1 MKLMKKIIII
11 VIIFNIISKI
21 TAFFREV
28 SLAYFFGATSLTDA
42 YLIAFS
48 IPTIIFGII
57 GSGILNGYIPM
68 YNHIRESSNSYN
80 ARRFTNNFINVI
92 LIFSFLVFIL
102 GFFFSSTLVKLFSF
116 GFDKNTL
123 EVASFYTKISIFSI
137 FPIILVSIFS
147 GFLQVNNKFLMVAF
161 IGIPTNFI
169 YIIGT
174 YIAYKTNIFTILVL
188 FTCLAAFF
196 QLIFLYPFVLKN
208 KFRFSFKINLYDK
221 NLHSLLI
228 LGIPIIIGTS
238 LEQINA
244 LIDRTVASGLGAGAI
259 TILNYATKLNG
270 AMLSLSV
277 MAILSI
283 LYPKFSRLV
292 SENKIDLLKKEIKY
306 IINMIFIFSIP
317 AMFGIIALNKEITLF
332 IFEKSNLDKN
342 SVLTMAKCLSAYS
355 LCFVALCF
363 RDLTTKIFYSFK
375 DSKTPVINSS
385 IGIVLNIILNIILSR
400 YFGIVG
406 IAIATSISTIFITIL
421 LLFSLKKYEISLDK
435 SNIIVFLKA
444 SLASFLM
451 YLIIYLLKN
460 FLYSFN
466 LFKNMYI
473 YIIVGGM
480 TYFLSIFLLKVT
492 EIRNLLK
499 LILQH
504 LKKQLL
510 KSIDKKV

>member
-1 MKLMKKIIII
+1 
-11 VIIFNIISKI
+11 
-21 TAFFREV
+21 
-28 SLAYFFGATSLTDA
+28 
-42 YLIAFS
+42 
-48 IPTIIFGII
+48 
-57 GSGILNGYIPM
+57 
-68 YNHIRESSNSYN
+68 
-80 ARRFTNNFINVI
+80 
-92 LIFSFLVFIL
+92 
-102 GFFFSSTLVKLFSF
+102 
-116 GFDKNTL
+116 
-123 EVASFYTKISIFSI
+123 
-137 FPIILVSIFS
+137 
-147 GFLQVNNKFLMVAF
+147 
-161 IGIPTNFI
+161 
-169 YIIGT
+169 
-174 YIAYKTNIFTILVL
+174 
-188 FTCLAAFF
+188 
-196 QLIFLYPFVLKN
+196 
-208 KFRFSFKINLYDK
+208 
-221 NLHSLLI
+221 
-228 LGIPIIIGTS
+228 
-238 LEQINA
+238 
-244 LIDRTVASGLGAGAI
+244 
-259 TILNYATKLNG
+259 
-270 AMLSLSV
+270 MLSLSV

>member
-1 MKLMKKIIII
+1 MKKIIII
-11 VIIFNIISKI
+11 VILFNIISKI

-92 LIFSFLVFIL
+92 LLFSFFVFTL

-123 EVASFYTKISIFSI
+123 EIASFYTKISIFSI

-147 GFLQVNNKFLMVAF
+147 GFLQVNNKFLIVAF
-161 IGIPTNFI
+161 ISIPTNFI

-174 YIAYKTNIFTILVL
+174 YIAYKNSNFTMLVC
-188 FTCLAAFF
+188 FTCLATFF
-196 QLIFLYPFVLKN
+196 QFIFLYPFVLKN
-208 KFRFSFKINLYDK
+208 KFRYSFKINIHDK
-221 NLHSLLI
+221 NLHNLLI

-244 LIDRTVASGLGAGAI
+244 LIDRTIASTLGTGTI
-259 TILNYATKLNG
+259 TILNYAAKLNG

-277 MAILSI
+277 IAILNI

-292 SENKIDLLKKEIKY
+292 SENKIDLLRVEIRH

-332 IFEKSNLDKN
+332 IFEKSNLDKY
-342 SVLTMAKCLSAYS
+342 SIEATAKCFSAYS
-355 LCFVALCF
+355 LCFVALCL
-363 RDLTTKIFYSFK
+363 RDLATKIFYSFK

-385 IGIVLNIILNIILSR
+385 IGIILNIVLNIILSK
-400 YFGIVG
+400 YFGIIG
-406 IAIATSISTIFITIL
+406 IAMATSISTIFITIL
-421 LLFSLKKYEISLDK
+421 LLFNLKKYKIHLDK
-435 SNIIVFLKA
+435 SNKIVFLKV
-444 SLASFLM
+444 SLASIFM
-451 YLIIYLLKN
+451 FLIIFYSKS
-460 FLYSFN
+460 FLYSFA
-466 LFKNMYI
+466 I
-473 YIIVGGM
+473 YKRIFLYLLIGGA
-480 TYFLSIFLLKVT
+480 TYFLIIFFLKVT
-492 EIRNLLK
+492 EFRELIRSVH
-499 LILQH
+499 QY
-504 LKKQLL
+504 LKKLSV
-510 KSIDKKV
+510 K

>member
-1 MKLMKKIIII
+1 MKKIIII
-11 VIIFNIISKI
+11 VIFFNIISKI

-92 LIFSFLVFIL
+92 LLFSFLVFIL

-123 EVASFYTKISIFSI
+123 EIASFYTKISIFSI

-147 GFLQVNNKFLMVAF
+147 GFLQVNNKFLIVAF
-161 IGIPTNFI
+161 ISIPTNFI

-174 YIAYKTNIFTILVL
+174 YIAYKSSNFTMLVF
-188 FTCLAAFF
+188 FTCFAVFF
-196 QLIFLYPFVLKN
+196 QFIFLYPFVLKR
-208 KFRFSFKINLYDK
+208 KFRYSFKMNIYDK

-244 LIDRTVASGLGAGAI
+244 LIDRTIASTLGTGTI
-259 TILNYATKLNG
+259 TILNYAAKLNG

-277 MAILSI
+277 IAILNI

-292 SENKIDLLKKEIKY
+292 SENKIELLRVEIRH

-317 AMFGIIALNKEITLF
+317 AMFGIIALNEEITLF
-332 IFEKSNLDKN
+332 IFEKSNLDKD
-342 SVLTMAKCLSAYS
+342 SIWATAKCFSAYS
-355 LCFVALCF
+355 LCFVALCL
-363 RDLTTKIFYSFK
+363 RDLATKVFYSFK

-385 IGIVLNIILNIILSR
+385 IGIILNIILNIILSK
-400 YFGIVG
+400 YFGIIG
-406 IAIATSISTIFITIL
+406 IAMATSISTIFITTL
-421 LLFSLKKYEISLDK
+421 LLFNLKKYKINLDK
-435 SNIIVFLKA
+435 SNKIVFFKV
-444 SLASFLM
+444 SLASVFM
-451 YLIIYLLKN
+451 FLIIFYSKS
-460 FLYSFN
+460 FLYSFA
-466 LFKNMYI
+466 I
-473 YIIVGGM
+473 YKRIFLYLLIGGA
-480 TYFLSIFLLKVT
+480 TYFLFIFFLKVT
-492 EIRNLLK
+492 EFRELVRSVH
-499 LILQH
+499 QY
-504 LKKQLL
+504 LKKLSV
-510 KSIDKKV
+510 K

>member
-1 MKLMKKIIII
+1 MKKIIII

-92 LIFSFLVFIL
+92 LLFSFFVFTL

-123 EVASFYTKISIFSI
+123 EIASFYTKISIFSI

-147 GFLQVNNKFLMVAF
+147 GFLQVNNKFLIVAF
-161 IGIPTNFI
+161 ISIPTNFI

-174 YIAYKTNIFTILVL
+174 YIAYKSSNFTMLVF
-188 FTCLAAFF
+188 FTCLAVFF
-196 QLIFLYPFVLKN
+196 QFIFLYPFVLKS
-208 KFRFSFKINLYDK
+208 KFRYSFKINIYDK

-244 LIDRTVASGLGAGAI
+244 LIDRTIASTLGTGTI
-259 TILNYATKLNG
+259 TILNYAAKLNG

-277 MAILSI
+277 IAILNI

-292 SENKIDLLKKEIKY
+292 SENKIDLLRVEIKH

-317 AMFGIIALNKEITLF
+317 VMFGIIALNEEITLF
-332 IFEKSNLDKN
+332 IFEKSNLDKD
-342 SVLTMAKCLSAYS
+342 SIWATAKCFSAYS
-355 LCFVALCF
+355 LCFVALCL
-363 RDLTTKIFYSFK
+363 RDLATKVFYSFK

-385 IGIVLNIILNIILSR
+385 IGIVLNIILNIILSK
-400 YFGIVG
+400 YFGIIG
-406 IAIATSISTIFITIL
+406 IAMATSISTIFITT
-421 LLFSLKKYEISLDK
+421 LLFLNLKKYKINLDK
-435 SNIIVFLKA
+435 SNKIVFFKV
-444 SLASFLM
+444 SLASIFM
-451 YLIIYLLKN
+451 FLIIFYSKS
-460 FLYSFN
+460 FLYSFA
-466 LFKNMYI
+466 I
-473 YIIVGGM
+473 YKRIFLYFLIGGA
-480 TYFLSIFLLKVT
+480 TYFLIIFFLKVT
-492 EIRNLLK
+492 EFRELIRSVH
-499 LILQH
+499 QY
-504 LKKQLL
+504 LKKLSV
-510 KSIDKKV
+510 K

>member
-1 MKLMKKIIII
+1 MKKIIII
-11 VIIFNIISKI
+11 VIVFNIISKI

-92 LIFSFLVFIL
+92 LLFSFLVFIL
-102 GFFFSSTLVKLFSF
+102 GFFFSSTLVRLFSF

-123 EVASFYTKISIFSI
+123 EIASFYTKISVFSI

-147 GFLQVNNKFLMVAF
+147 GFLQVNNKFLIVAF
-161 IGIPTNFI
+161 ISIPTNFI

-174 YIAYKTNIFTILVL
+174 YIAYKNSNFTMLVF
-188 FTCLAAFF
+188 FTCLAVFF
-196 QLIFLYPFVLKN
+196 QFIFLYPFVLKS
-208 KFRFSFKINLYDK
+208 KFRYSFKINIYDK

-244 LIDRTVASGLGAGAI
+244 LIDRTIASTLGTGTI
-259 TILNYATKLNG
+259 TILNYAAKLNG

-277 MAILSI
+277 IAILNI

-292 SENKIDLLKKEIKY
+292 SENKIDLLRVEIRH

-317 AMFGIIALNKEITLF
+317 AMFGIIALNEEITLF
-332 IFEKSNLDKN
+332 IFEKSNLDKD
-342 SVLTMAKCLSAYS
+342 SIWVTAKCFSAYS
-355 LCFVALCF
+355 LCFVALCL
-363 RDLTTKIFYSFK
+363 RDLATKVFYSFK

-385 IGIVLNIILNIILSR
+385 IGIILNIILNIILSK
-400 YFGIVG
+400 YFGIIG
-406 IAIATSISTIFITIL
+406 IAMATSISTIFITTL
-421 LLFSLKKYEISLDK
+421 LLFNLKKYKINLDK
-435 SNIIVFLKA
+435 SNKIVFFKV
-444 SLASFLM
+444 SLASIFM
-451 YLIIYLLKN
+451 FLIIFSSKS
-460 FLYSFN
+460 FLYSFA
-466 LFKNMYI
+466 I
-473 YIIVGGM
+473 YKRVFLYLLIGGA
-480 TYFLSIFLLKVT
+480 TYFLIIFFLKVT
-492 EIRNLLK
+492 EFRELVRSVH
-499 LILQH
+499 QY
-504 LKKQLL
+504 LKKLSV
-510 KSIDKKV
+510 K

>member
-1 MKLMKKIIII
+1 MKKIIII

-92 LIFSFLVFIL
+92 LLFSFIVFIL

-123 EVASFYTKISIFSI
+123 EIASFYTKISIFSI
-137 FPIILVSIFS
+137 FPIILVTIFS
-147 GFLQVNNKFLMVAF
+147 GFLQVNNKFLIVAF
-161 IGIPTNFI
+161 ISIPTNFI

-174 YIAYKTNIFTILVL
+174 YIAYKSSNFTILVF
-188 FTCLAAFF
+188 FTCFAVFF
-196 QLIFLYPFVLKN
+196 QFIFLYPFVLKS
-208 KFRFSFKINLYDK
+208 KFRYSFKINIYDK

-244 LIDRTVASGLGAGAI
+244 LIDRTIASTLGTGTI
-259 TILNYATKLNG
+259 TILNYAAKLNG

-277 MAILSI
+277 IAILNI

-292 SENKIDLLKKEIKY
+292 SENKIDLLRVEIRH

-317 AMFGIIALNKEITLF
+317 AMFGIIALNEEITLF
-332 IFEKSNLDKN
+332 IFEKSNLDKD
-342 SVLTMAKCLSAYS
+342 SIWATAKCFSAYS
-355 LCFVALCF
+355 LCFVALCL
-363 RDLTTKIFYSFK
+363 RDLATKVFYSFK

-385 IGIVLNIILNIILSR
+385 IGIILNIILNIILSK
-400 YFGIVG
+400 YFGIIG
-406 IAIATSISTIFITIL
+406 IAMATSISTIFITIL
-421 LLFSLKKYEISLDK
+421 LLFNLKKYKINLDK
-435 SNIIVFLKA
+435 SNKIVFFKV
-444 SLASFLM
+444 SLASIFM
-451 YLIIYLLKN
+451 FLIIFYSKS
-460 FLYSFN
+460 FLYSFA
-466 LFKNMYI
+466 I
-473 YIIVGGM
+473 YKRIFLYLLIGGA
-480 TYFLSIFLLKVT
+480 TYFLIIFFLKVT
-492 EIRNLLK
+492 EFRELVRSVH
-499 LILQH
+499 QY
-504 LKKQLL
+504 LKKLSV
-510 KSIDKKV
+510 K

>member
-1 MKLMKKIIII
+1 MKKIIII

-92 LIFSFLVFIL
+92 LLFSFFVFTL

-123 EVASFYTKISIFSI
+123 EIASFYTKISIFSI

-147 GFLQVNNKFLMVAF
+147 GFLQVNNKFLIVAF
-161 IGIPTNFI
+161 ISIPTNFI

-174 YIAYKTNIFTILVL
+174 YIAYKSSNFTILVF
-188 FTCLAAFF
+188 FTCLAVFF
-196 QLIFLYPFVLKN
+196 QFIFLYPFVLKS
-208 KFRFSFKINLYDK
+208 KFRYSFKINIYDK

-244 LIDRTVASGLGAGAI
+244 LIDRTIASTLGTGTI
-259 TILNYATKLNG
+259 TILNYAAKLNG

-277 MAILSI
+277 IAVLNIF
-283 LYPKFSRLV
+283 YPKFSRLV
-292 SENKIDLLKKEIKY
+292 SENKIDLLRVEIKH

-317 AMFGIIALNKEITLF
+317 VMFGIIALNEEITLF
-332 IFEKSNLDKN
+332 IFEKSNLDKD
-342 SVLTMAKCLSAYS
+342 SIWATAKCFSAYS
-355 LCFVALCF
+355 LCFVALCL
-363 RDLTTKIFYSFK
+363 RDLAIKVFYSFK

-385 IGIVLNIILNIILSR
+385 IGIVLNIILNIILSK
-400 YFGIVG
+400 YFGIIG
-406 IAIATSISTIFITIL
+406 IAMATSISTIFITTL
-421 LLFSLKKYEISLDK
+421 LLLNLKKYKINLDK
-435 SNIIVFLKA
+435 SNKIVFFKV
-444 SLASFLM
+444 SLASIFM
-451 YLIIYLLKN
+451 FLIIFSSKS
-460 FLYSFN
+460 FLYSFA
-466 LFKNMYI
+466 I
-473 YIIVGGM
+473 YKRIFLYFLIGGA
-480 TYFLSIFLLKVT
+480 TYFLIIFFLKVT
-492 EIRNLLK
+492 EFRELIRSVH
-499 LILQH
+499 QY
-504 LKKQLL
+504 LKKLSV
-510 KSIDKKV
+510 K

>member
-1 MKLMKKIIII
+1 MKKIIII
-11 VIIFNIISKI
+11 VIVFNIISKI

-92 LIFSFLVFIL
+92 LLFSFLVFIL

-123 EVASFYTKISIFSI
+123 EIASFYTKISIFSI
-137 FPIILVSIFS
+137 FPIILVTIFS
-147 GFLQVNNKFLMVAF
+147 GFLQVNNRFLIVAF
-161 IGIPTNFI
+161 ISIPTNFI

-174 YIAYKTNIFTILVL
+174 YIAYKNNNFTMLVF
-188 FTCLAAFF
+188 FTCLAVFF
-196 QLIFLYPFVLKN
+196 QFIFLYPFVLQS
-208 KFRFSFKINLYDK
+208 KFRYRFKINIHDK

-244 LIDRTVASGLGAGAI
+244 LIDRTIASTLGTGTI
-259 TILNYATKLNG
+259 TILNYAAKLNG

-277 MAILSI
+277 IAILNI

-292 SENKIDLLKKEIKY
+292 SENKIDLLRVEIGH

-317 AMFGIIALNKEITLF
+317 AMVGIIALNEEITLF
-332 IFEKSNLDKN
+332 IFEKSNLDKH
-342 SVLTMAKCLSAYS
+342 SIWTTAKCFSAYS
-355 LCFVALCF
+355 LCFVALCL
-363 RDLTTKIFYSFK
+363 RDLATKIFYSFK

-385 IGIVLNIILNIILSR
+385 IGIILNIILNIILSR
-400 YFGIVG
+400 YFGIIG
-406 IAIATSISTIFITIL
+406 IAMATSISTIFITT
-421 LLFSLKKYEISLDK
+421 LLFFNLKKYKIKFEK
-435 SNIIVFLKA
+435 SNKIIFLKV
-444 SLASFLM
+444 SLASIVMFLVIFSSKSFLHSFTIYKRM
-451 YLIIYLLKN
+451 FLYLL
-460 FLYSFN
+460 
-466 LFKNMYI
+466 I
-473 YIIVGGM
+473 GGV
-480 TYFLSIFLLKVT
+480 TYFLSIFILKVT
-492 EIRNLLK
+492 EFRELIRSVY
-499 LILQH
+499 QY
-504 LKKQLL
+504 LKKLSQ
-510 KSIDKKV
+510 K